1 MNINILSVD
10 KTLSALAEITDKN
23 SYLYW
28 LYNEEFPE
36 KSYLKHPLKSE
47 EELNE
52 YKKYFE
58 KNHHISLGAF
68 VRIKR
73 IFYILKNT
81 ENKPNNALFYSFVT
95 TPLGLMLC
103 IFTEKGL
110 CLLEFLDRK
119 MLETELNELIKK
131 YQSNFVFQQN
141 DFYFEL
147 KKQLGEYFNG
157 KRQYFDIPLDF
168 VGTDF
173 QMQVWHELLKIPFG
187 ETISYSQEAKN
198 MGNPNAT
205 RAVASAN
212 GKNKISIVVPCH
224 RVVNK
229 DGSWG
234 GYGGGIDRKKFLLAL
249 ENFKK

>member
-28 LYNEEFPE
+28 LYNEDFPE

-47 EELNE
+47 EELHF

-81 ENKPNNALFYSFVT
+81 ENQHNNALFYSFLE
-95 TPLGLMLC
+95 TPLGLMLS
-103 IFTEKGL
+103 IFTQKGL

-119 MLETELNELIKK
+119 MLETELNELVKK
-131 YQSNFVFQQN
+131 FKSHFVFQQS

-147 KKQLGEYFNG
+147 KKQLGEYFSG
-157 KRQYFDIPLDF
+157 KRKNFDIPLDF

-173 QMQVWHELLKIPFG
+173 QIQVWHELLKIPYG
-187 ETISYSQEAKN
+187 ETLSYSQEAEK

-229 DGSWG
+229 DGGLG
-234 GYGGGIDRKKFLLAL
+234 GYGGGIDRKKFLLEL
-249 ENFKK
+249 EKM